1 MNLQIQG
8 VLPAEARQEACKM
21 FDFRKLLSPEARC
34 RLRHFH
40 QEQLYFSALT
50 DAELRER
57 AVYYLGNC
65 QRDGLASYQPGEPVY
80 DASMRHTILPELIA
94 RLDPNRERP
103 VRLSGEE
110 LASALTDVPSTW
122 VVEREG
128 VCWRAEELRIEEGR
142 VRGASEREKWLI
154 LWAVRWRDPY
164 A

>member
-1 MNLQIQG
+1 
-8 VLPAEARQEACKM
+8 M
-21 FDFRKLLSPEARC
+21 FDFKKLLSPEARC
-34 RLRHFH
+34 RLRHH
-40 QEQLYFSALT
+40 SQERAYFSALT

-57 AVYYLGNC
+57 AAYYLGNC

-103 VRLSGEE
+103 TRLSGDE
-110 LASALTDVPSTW
+110 LLGALTETPGTW
-122 VVEREG
+122 IVERAE
-128 VCWRAEELRIEEGR
+128 VVWRAEELRIEGGK
-142 VRGASEREKWLI
+142 VRGDSEREKWPV